1 MRKRSMKL
9 NFDLDELTRV
19 SELNQQVL
27 SLGRQMEEAVRES
40 AKKDEALK
48 RVESEKAALESTSQL
63 PFNLGK
69 TYMYN
74 DTTITLRYHHNIT
87 YP

>member
-1 MRKRSMKL
+1 M
-9 NFDLDELTRV
+9 

-48 RVESEKAALESTSQL
+48 RVESEKAALES
-63 PFNLGK
+63 
-69 TYMYN
+69 
-74 DTTITLRYHHNIT
+74 NISAAIQ
-87 YP
+87 PW